1 MIASIHKYI
10 FMCTPICQSRKVEY
24 NRIQFSFELKV
35 YTLYMYQSR
44 KLEYKRIQFSFSKA
58 NSSHRVI
65 VSSFQKHF
73 LHVFIFNLEFA

>member
-1 MIASIHKYI
+1 
-10 FMCTPICQSRKVEY
+10 MCTPICQSRKVEY

-58 NSSHRVI
+58 NSLYRVI